1 VAICGINGTNFVQ
14 FLNRLSIK
22 LRWGQHFLLITE
34 AINGY
39 SYTKLKIY
47 NIENPKIQNNVLEE
61 IKVGSKKI
69 NSYADYDKIV
79 FTNEYT
85 GSTVVSTS
93 QSPLI
98 DTVVD
103 RAYVGTSGSLT
114 IYNISIAHISGQQT
128 FANIT
133 VKFPVVR
140 DDYYV
145 SSIKTGEDAYG
156 EPNIKVSMRGTIEK
170 GIWKGKATAVG
181 YDAEGNISAS
191 VSTTE
196 TELESVVQNTHYSF
210 NMQQKI
216 ISWEQK
222 GTAAAA
228 PTDAT
233 AKVELDL
240 GNLLEVNPEYETVD
254 GIDYI
259 NLNIKAL
266 ANWMMHKGG
275 VTTQYTHNSFPFTI
289 SGLKGNYEKY
299 TYDTISITIYGNTVG
314 INLADYTLAV
324 GNEETQN
331 PFSLVEENEL
341 MQETNYKL
349 SSLTEETD
357 YWIGESSYTDDGSS
371 TTHYY
376 TSVHLYNTYS
386 TETWVTYTTPSGT
399 SYQVLIP
406 AKATTH
412 SPAIDC
418 TEGYVTINSVYNHK
432 PAIIVDFSK
441 TLSSYENGKET
452 ATVRCSIGDYYDTE
466 NGLTITPKTD
476 SKMTFEIGDKVVPM
490 VRNSEGGDNAL
501 SYHSNGTAKVFNV
514 VGEKYTY
521 DGAVWQELTLRETAE
536 GIYYVDSPPYLTFS
550 SSEEFTLETN
560 AHLHYW
566 NGIIEYS
573 TDLTNWAVWNGETI
587 ISSYRGK
594 LYLRGSGNTTI
605 TNGGS
610 NGAFKLTGAN
620 IDCKGNIET
629 LLDYQTVKR
638 GEHPKMGAKCF
649 YCLFIRNDALIGV
662 PSLPSTTLSSWCY
675 EMMFRECIN
684 LTELPNLPAK
694 NLPYCCYS
702 NMFLDCSSI
711 KISTTKSNEYNR
723 EYRIPIVGDATVDES
738 SLNVMFTGTGG
749 EFKGT
754 PEVNT
759 TYYTSNKLV

>member
-1 VAICGINGTNFVQ
+1 MAI
-14 FLNRLSIK
+14 
-22 LRWGQHFLLITE
+22 LIP
-34 AINGY
+34 
-39 SYTKLKIY
+39 SSKIY

-357 YWIGESSYTDDGSS
+357 YWIGESSYTSDGSS

-490 VRNSEGGDNAL
+490 VRNSKGQDNAL
-501 SYHSNGTAKVFNV
+501 SSYSNGTAKVFNV
-514 VGEKYTY
+514 VGEKYIY
-521 DGAVWQELTLRETAE
+521 DGAVWQELTLRESGE
-536 GIYYVDSPPYLTFS
+536 GLYIYQTENPYLTFS
-550 SSEEFTLETN
+550 SETDFTLSVYN
-560 AHLHYW
+560 QNKGW
-566 NGIIEYS
+566 NGVIEYS
-573 TDLTNWAVWNGETI
+573 TNALDWAVWNAETI
-587 ISSYRGK
+587 SSENGK
-594 LYLRGSGNTTI
+594 LYLRGLGNTRIGRNTLNYNNWI
-605 TNGGS
+605 LNG
-610 NGAFKLTGAN
+610 TD
-620 IDCKGNIET
+620 IYCDGNIET
-629 LLDYQTVKR
+629 LLDYKAVKNNI
-638 GEHPKMGAKCF
+638 HPQMDAYCFGWLFAK
-649 YCLFIRNDALIGV
+649 NTSLIT
-662 PSLPSTTLSSWCY
+662 PPALPSTNLAAYCY
-675 EMMFRECIN
+675 YAMFSECEN
-684 LTELPNLPAK
+684 LIALPNLPATK
-694 NLPYCCYS
+694 IVAGCYDY
-702 NMFLDCSSI
+702 MFQKCY
-711 KISTTKSNEYNR
+711 KIAISETQTSTYNKP
-723 EYRIPIVGDATVDES
+723 YRIPVVGDATATGTS
-738 SLNVMFTGTGG
+738 NVAGMFTLTGG
-749 EFKGT
+749 TFKGT
-754 PEVNT
+754 PEINT
-759 TYYTSNKLV
+759 TYYTSNELV